1 MKKMIA
7 ALGVVVLSLALGC
20 VIRTEHKINAHI
32 TLDIRHIADQ
42 ATDVLDYVEGKSD
55 TLPGMEE
62 PTEPLSSWKDK
73 LPSFRLCETAYADS
87 LSQTDSPVVREIAGK
102 MRGRNA
108 TIAALKKERCLG
120 ENNRGYVELRDCDAL
135 KDPEKK
141 NETQK
146 IVAEENKDRKALY
159 AEIVRLNR
167 EVPGV
172 NVSKVES
179 IYALERLRRAQSG
192 EDVQLPPAG
201 EEFNIIKDSALGKAL
216 GAACQ
221 PAAWVTVP

>member
-1 MKKMIA
+1 MKKIA
-7 ALGVVVLSLALGC
+7 AITGALVLSFALGC

-42 ATDVLDYVEGKSD
+42 ATGVLDYVEGKSD
-55 TLPGMEE
+55 TLPGMEDAAE
-62 PTEPLSSWKDK
+62 PVSFWKENM
-73 LPSFRLCETAYADS
+73 PSFRLFETAHADT

-102 MRGRNA
+102 MRQRNA
-108 TIAALKKERCLG
+108 TIASLKKDGCLG
-120 ENNRGYVELRDCDAL
+120 ENNRGYVELRDCEAIR
-135 KDPEKK
+135 DPEKK

-146 IVAEENKDRKALY
+146 ILAEENKDRKALY
-159 AEIVRLNR
+159 AEIARLNR
-167 EVPGV
+167 DLPGV

-192 EDVQLPPAG
+192 EDVQLPAAG
-201 EEFNIIKDSALGKAL
+201 ENFNAVRESALGKNL

-221 PAAWVTVP
+221 PGAWVTIP